1 MSSGAPRRAGYLGPP
16 GTFSEE
22 ALLALPEAAGYE
34 PTPLATMLDT
44 VLSVRDG
51 RVERALAPI
60 ENSLEGAVNVTLDA
74 LAFEAGDVRI
84 AGEVVLPVRHSLL
97 GAPGASL
104 DAVRTVV
111 SHPQAT
117 AQCARWLRE
126 RLPAAGL
133 VPAVSTAEAVRAVAA
148 SGDPSRAAIGTRL
161 AGRLYRCELLADGIE
176 DAADNTTRFVW
187 LAGRDDRAG
196 SDGNPSGN
204 RPMKTS
210 VVFWGA
216 GTGSPG
222 WLVRCLSEFAFRGV
236 NLTRIESRPLKRAL
250 GEYVFFVDLDGAEA
264 DDAVAGAISGLHAHA
279 SVVRVLGSY
288 PAAPARR

>member
-1 MSSGAPRRAGYLGPP
+1 VSAGGSRRAGYLGPP

-51 RVERALAPI
+51 RVDRALAPI

-126 RLPAAGL
+126 RLPAAEL
-133 VPAVSTAEAVRAVAA
+133 VPAASTAEAVRAVAA
-148 SGDPSRAAIGTRL
+148 AGDPSHAAIGTRL
-161 AGRLYRCELLADGIE
+161 AGRLYGCVPLAEGIE

-187 LAGRDDRAG
+187 LAGRG
-196 SDGNPSGN
+196 DGAEGATSGN

-216 GTGSPG
+216 GTGAPG

-236 NLTRIESRPLKRAL
+236 NLTRIESRPLKRTL

-264 DDAVAGAISGLHAHA
+264 DEAVSGAIAGLRAHA